1 METITTYIEHMFRG
15 LPRTE
20 NVLRAQ
26 SDLEQMCLD
35 RFHELRAQG
44 LGENEAV
51 GQVISQF
58 GNLDDVADELGISSE
73 VHRANPDQ
81 PRFIPRAEA
90 DKYLRVSGFVSRLVA
105 CGIAVIFASLIAFFL
120 IGNLAEGGLD
130 GIDEGD
136 PQGML
141 AIIVMLLGIAVSV
154 IFFVL
159 AGVKYER
166 FEPLEENGVA
176 LAPQDRREFSELRER
191 EGTRFALMIG
201 GGVLV
206 CLLGVCSLLLL
217 GIMRGAEDVL
227 AISSLFVFLAV
238 GVAMLVIAG
247 MRRGALSVLASEGDY
262 TPERR
267 AQAKRLQGIAGAY
280 WCVVVAV
287 FLVWGLGFNGW
298 RQAWIVWPVAGV
310 IWGAIAAFAESSSSG
325 KKSAER

>member
-81 PRFIPRAEA
+81 PRFIPRSEA

-105 CGIAVIFASLIAFFL
+105 GGIAIVFASLIAFFL

-206 CLLGVCSLLLL
+206 CLLGVCSLLLGL
-217 GIMRGAEDVL
+217 MLSEEDVL

-238 GVAMLVIAG
+238 GIAMLVIAG

-267 AQAKRLQGIAGAY
+267 AQAKRLEGFAGAY
-280 WCVVVAV
+280 WCVIVAV
-287 FLVWGLGFNGW
+287 FLVWGLGFQGW

-310 IWGAIAAFAESSSSG
+310 IWGAIVAFTEASSAR